1 MKLLIGIPVFLLAIA
16 AAVVL
21 VVLLLALRMALR
33 LRKYMRGD
41 YSDEEV
47 ERLSKKYRN
56 DADHNP
62 FASDYFKR
70 REQNY
75 APGAQYEQA
84 EPAHQRT
91 TQTAEGFTII
101 DDRQP
106 DRSSRRIFTEDEGEY
121 VEFTEEK

>member
-1 MKLLIGIPVFLLAIA
+1 MKLLIGIPVFLLAIV

-56 DADHNP
+56 DADRNP
-62 FASDYFKR
+62 FANDYFKR

-84 EPAHQRT
+84 ETAHQRT